1 MLLIVKIEEQKTL
14 DKIEGVR
21 AIVLDLGL
29 VACFA
34 NCPIIHT
41 K

>member
-1 MLLIVKIEEQKTL
+1 MLLIVKIEDQKTL

-29 VACFA
+29 VV
-34 NCPIIHT
+34 
-41 K
+41 